1 MNLRPRCNN
10 PGFREDGIDSR
21 VTAMN
26 KALLVLI
33 SAVRQHEL
41 MEAAEALNNKLQAE
55 IESLAS
61 VAESPKTTSTTT
73 RD

>member
-1 MNLRPRCNN
+1 
-10 PGFREDGIDSR
+10 
-21 VTAMN
+21 MN